1 MEDLRSFI
9 DEIGVYIAPLGP
21 GPLKHFSMGPL
32 TSRGLWKSTKKDVK
46 LDRGPCQLFSDD
58 IFM

>member
-21 GPLKHFSMGPL
+21 GPLKTL
-32 TSRGLWKSTKKDVK
+32 
-46 LDRGPCQLFSDD
+46 LDGTPHQPWTVEEY
-58 IFM
+58 